1 VTAAD
6 PPRSRNSAL
15 PKPVRALLTAL
26 PFLAP
31 SIVLF
36 GAFVF
41 YPLGK
46 SIYLGFFVTNPFHT
60 RQIYVGLDQYRDVL
74 TSGAFHK
81 SLVVTATFALYT
93 VVPSIVIGTFLAI
106 IANQKLPGIVIFRT
120 IFSSTLAASVAITSV
135 VWLVLLHPS
144 IGVMNDV
151 LGNAGLSAIGDH
163 GRWLQA
169 GGWGQR
175 EGGTLELVR
184 AWFGDPNW
192 ALISVSLATMWMNI
206 GLFTIII
213 LAGLQTIPE
222 ELYESARIDGAGRW
236 AQFWHVTLPMLSP
249 MLFFAAVVGMIFSFQ
264 AFGQISILTQGGPVD
279 STNTL
284 LYSIYTDGFQN
295 FRTGAASVEA
305 IALFLVLLLL
315 TLALFRVTA
324 GRIFYGGERT

>member
-1 VTAAD
+1 VTAAAQRV
-6 PPRSRNSAL
+6 RSWSAAL
-15 PKPVRALLTAL
+15 PRPARALLTAL

-31 SIVLF
+31 SIILF
-36 GAFVF
+36 GTFVF

-46 SIYLGFFVTNPFHT
+46 SIYLGFFVSNPFHT
-60 RQIYVGLDQYRDVL
+60 KQIYVGFDQYRDVL
-74 TSGAFHK
+74 TSGTFRK
-81 SLVVTATFALYT
+81 TLVVTATFALYT
-93 VVPSIVIGTFLAI
+93 VVPSIVIGTFLAV

-151 LGNAGLSAIGDH
+151 LRHVGVSHINWLGD
-163 GRWLQA
+163 

-175 EGGTLELVR
+175 QDSTLGLIG
-184 AWFGDPNW
+184 AWLTDPNW

-236 AQFWHVTLPMLSP
+236 SQFWHVTLPMLSP
-249 MLFFAAVVGMIFSFQ
+249 MLFFATVVGMIFSFQ
-264 AFGQISILTQGGPVD
+264 AFGQIRILTQGGPVD
-279 STNTL
+279 STHTL
-284 LYSIYTDGFQN
+284 LYSIYNDGFEN

-305 IALFLVLLLL
+305 IALFLILLLL
-315 TLALFRVTA
+315 TLALFRLTA
-324 GRIFYGGERT
+324 GRVFYGGERT